1 MLFFTNILKW
11 ITDPKNRTILL
22 FLFIALLIG
31 LFVYQRNRTQKF
43 KFKYE
48 EEVKETNRIKNNWVA
63 SEDTLKL
70 ILDKNGR
77 LTGEISG
84 YKLTADELATQYDSL
99 FSLYRIERNK
109 PPKVIIEYK
118 YIIKERIT
126 NISTQ
131 VTDSTVTLYDS
142 IDYGGGNWRVIEAT
156 IPYKLIYK
164 IKSDSA
170 NAYEFTKALRF
181 AFELRQNGIT
191 DAFVVLYE
199 NNKRIS
205 YIDSKNLDSLI
216 YMVQIYATNTDFS
229 EKYIAE
235 KFNLKDKD
243 IHKTFEDGIYK
254 YLTGMFIPST
264 NINTVVHAKDIYTYA
279 NVISGLATGDIR
291 LGMKLG
297 SALIE
302 DPKTG
307 EIKIQVT
314 SDYPDITFKDIKGA
328 EIMSTLKNNKKVTK
342 QFRKE
347 FGIGLHLGVGVYPAA
362 VNNTF
367 QMKVSPVLSIGI
379 NYTPRFLQFGASQT
393 GNNSINDL
401 INGE

>member
-1 MLFFTNILKW
+1 MLVFASVIKW
-11 ITDPKNRTILL
+11 VTDPRNRTIIL
-22 FLFIALLIG
+22 FLFIAALIG

-48 EEVKETNRIKNNWVA
+48 EEVKETARITNNWKA
-63 SEDTLKL
+63 SNDTLKL

-84 YKLTADELATQYDSL
+84 YKLTADELKNSYDSI
-99 FSLYRIERNK
+99 FSLYRVEKNK

-118 YIIKERIT
+118 YVVTEQIV

-131 VTDSTVTLYDS
+131 VSDSIITFYDS
-142 IDYGGGNWRVIEAT
+142 IDYGGGNWRIIEAS
-156 IPYKLIYK
+156 IPYNLIYK

-170 NAYEFTKALRF
+170 NAYEFTKALRY
-181 AFELRQNGIT
+181 AFNLRQKGI
-191 DAFVVLYE
+191 DGAFVVLYD

-205 YIDSKNLDSLI
+205 YLKSKDLDSLI

-229 EKYIAE
+229 KKQIAE
-235 KFNLKDKD
+235 KFNLNEED
-243 IHKTFEDGIYK
+243 IHKKFEDGIYK
-254 YLTGMFIPST
+254 YLTGMFIPSK
-264 NINTVVHAKDIYTYA
+264 NVNTVIDNKDLYTYA
-279 NVISGLATGDIR
+279 KIISGMANANIR
-291 LGMKLG
+291 IGMKLG

-314 SDYPDITFKDIKGA
+314 SDYPGIIFQDIKGA
-328 EIMSTLKNNKKVTK
+328 EIMSSLKQNKKITK

-347 FGIGLHLGVGVYPAA
+347 FGVGIHLGFGGKLIPNNNTWNVKFGPVISIGLNY
-362 VNNTF
+362 
-367 QMKVSPVLSIGI
+367 SP
-379 NYTPRFLQFGASQT
+379 RWLQFGANQT
-393 GNNSINDL
+393 GKNTINDF
-401 INGE
+401 INGN

>member
-131 VTDSTVTLYDS
+131 VTNSTITLY
-142 IDYGGGNWRVIEAT
+142 N
-156 IPYKLIYK
+156 
-164 IKSDSA
+164 
-170 NAYEFTKALRF
+170 
-181 AFELRQNGIT
+181 
-191 DAFVVLYE
+191 
-199 NNKRIS
+199 
-205 YIDSKNLDSLI
+205 
-216 YMVQIYATNTDFS
+216 
-229 EKYIAE
+229 
-235 KFNLKDKD
+235 
-243 IHKTFEDGIYK
+243 
-254 YLTGMFIPST
+254 
-264 NINTVVHAKDIYTYA
+264 NINY
-279 NVISGLATGDIR
+279 S
-291 LGMKLG
+291 
-297 SALIE
+297 
-302 DPKTG
+302 
-307 EIKIQVT
+307 
-314 SDYPDITFKDIKGA
+314 
-328 EIMSTLKNNKKVTK
+328 
-342 QFRKE
+342 
-347 FGIGLHLGVGVYPAA
+347 
-362 VNNTF
+362 
-367 QMKVSPVLSIGI
+367 
-379 NYTPRFLQFGASQT
+379 
-393 GNNSINDL
+393 NSN
-401 INGE
+401 

>member
-1 MLFFTNILKW
+1 MLIFTNILKW
-11 ITDPKNRTILL
+11 IADPKNRTILL

-205 YIDSKNLDSLI
+205 YIDSKNSDSLI

-229 EKYIAE
+229 EKEIAE

-264 NINTVVHAKDIYTYA
+264 NINTVVHTKDIYTYA